1 MNHREAY
8 IFKGERFEIHAWES
22 VIVGD
27 ILQVNMDE
35 EFPADMVIL
44 CSSDSQGVVFKLQLK
59 NNNISV
65 LSLIY
70 YMYTLDIYV
79 QFIMTNVRYICYVVH
94 Q

>member
-1 MNHREAY
+1 MQVNHREAY

-59 NNNISV
+59 NNNTSVFISY
-65 LSLIY
+65 LL
-70 YMYTLDIYV
+70 YV
-79 QFIMTNVRYICYVVH
+79 YA
-94 Q
+94 